1 MVVDPQTSTAIDAA
15 AKNFADLFKRG
26 EFAAAA
32 AAFADDA
39 VLLPPG
45 PEIVAGRANIQAYW
59 DAGGAIQE
67 MVFEPASRKAIGDGV
82 VREAGA
88 LKLWANG
95 QGQRPREISCK
106 YVLVWQKLDESWK
119 MESCIWN
126 RVADPSGAA
135 QQPRRAGQGGGQG
148 RLQGGVGG
156 GGQGRFQPGVGGGQ
170 GGGQGRFQGG
180 GGQGRF
186 QPGVGG
192 GQGRYQGGIGGG
204 GQGVGGQGGRFRGG
218 HGQGGQGQGGGQGP
232 GGQRGPGQG
241 GQGQGGGPRGQGR
254 GGRGGG
260 GGVGRNPEPFTPRVD
275 D

>member
-15 AKNFADLFKRG
+15 TKNFADLFKRG

-32 AAFADDA
+32 EVFADDA

-67 MVFEPASRKAIGDGV
+67 MVFEPASRKAIGDDV

-88 LKLWANG
+88 LKLWTSG
-95 QGQRPREISCK
+95 QGQRAREISCK
-106 YVLVWQKLDESWK
+106 YVLVWQKLGEAWK
-119 MESCIWN
+119 MESCVWN
-126 RVADPSGAA
+126 RIADPSGAA
-135 QQPRRAGQGGGQG
+135 QQPRRVGQG
-148 RLQGGVGG
+148 RFQGGVGG
-156 GGQGRFQPGVGGGQ
+156 DGQGRSQPGVGGGQ
-170 GGGQGRFQGG
+170 GGFQGGGQGRFQG

-192 GQGRYQGGIGGG
+192 GQGRYQGGVGGG

-218 HGQGGQGQGGGQGP
+218 QGQGGQGQGP
-232 GGQRGPGQG
+232 GGQRGQGQG

-254 GGRGGG
+254 GGRGA